1 MSTLP
6 PNVFVL
12 FTALSLAH
20 AQEATEIGV
29 DHLLAALEA
38 GPSNGPDLSAEGTFV
53 PAPRVELPLSA
64 GVRSVISSLGDIESA
79 SVDTLRGALLRAKAD
94 GIR

>member
-6 PNVFVL
+6 PNMAVL
-12 FTALSLAH
+12 FTALLLAH

-29 DHLLAALEA
+29 DHLLAALDA
-38 GPSNGPDLSAEGTFV
+38 DLHEPEPRAEGPFV
-53 PAPRVELPLSA
+53 PVPRVELPLSA
-64 GVRSVISSLGDIESA
+64 GVRSVMSSLGDIESA
-79 SVDTLRGALLRAKAD
+79 SIDTLPRALLRAKED

>member
-1 MSTLP
+1 ML
-6 PNVFVL
+6 VL

-29 DHLLAALEA
+29 DHLLAGLDADLHEPEPGVE
-38 GPSNGPDLSAEGTFV
+38 GPFV
-53 PAPRVELPLSA
+53 PVPRVELPLCA

-79 SVDTLRGALLRAKAD
+79 SIDTLRRALLRAKED

>member
-6 PNVFVL
+6 PNSFVL
-12 FTALSLAH
+12 LTSLSLAQ

-29 DHLLAALEA
+29 DHLLAALDA
-38 GPSNGPDLSAEGTFV
+38 GPSRGPEPSAGGAFV
-53 PAPRVELPLSA
+53 PTPRVELPLSA
-64 GVRSVISSLGDIESA
+64 GVRSVMSSLGDFEST
-79 SVDTLRGALLRAKAD
+79 SVDTLRGALLRAKED